1 MIMNSFEVYSTYVAL
16 KTHFSRKTY
25 DYFKYNGSV
34 KVSIEK
40 YNKRPDKYFFE
51 KIAKKYNKE
60 QVIQYFVSNFL
71 VNSNFHIIQMNDKNY
86 LEWQRKMQSFSY
98 LFSTDVDTIL
108 ERCTSINECMQC
120 NNSNHSQ
127 VLKLFLGG
135 SLMMETLIMLNRL
148 TGFID
153 RYDDLLNEDP
163 IWKQLSFTL
172 KKYDPFIQGSSKQVK
187 QIILKKL

>member
-1 MIMNSFEVYSTYVAL
+1 MNSFEVYSTYVAL

-25 DYFKYNGSV
+25 DYFKYNGTV

-60 QVIQYFVSNFL
+60 EVIQYFVSNFL
-71 VNSNFHIIQMNDKNY
+71 VNSNFHIIQMNNQNY
-86 LEWQRKMQSFSY
+86 AEWQRKMQSFSY

-108 ERCTSINECMQC
+108 ERCTSNNECMQC
-120 NNSNHSQ
+120 NNANHSQ

-163 IWKQLSFTL
+163 IWKQLSFIL
-172 KKYDPFIQGSSKQVK
+172 KKYDPFIQGSSKHVK

>member
-1 MIMNSFEVYSTYVAL
+1 MNSFEVYSTYVAL

-25 DYFKYNGSV
+25 DYFKYNGTV

-60 QVIQYFVSNFL
+60 EVIQYFVSNFL
-71 VNSNFHIIQMNDKNY
+71 VNSNFHIIQMNNQNY
-86 LEWQRKMQSFSY
+86 TEWQRKMQSFSY
-98 LFSTDVDTIL
+98 LFSMDVDTIL

-135 SLMMETLIMLNRL
+135 NLMMETLIMLNRL

>member
-1 MIMNSFEVYSTYVAL
+1 MNSFEVYSTYVAL

-25 DYFKYNGSV
+25 DYFKYNGTV

-60 QVIQYFVSNFL
+60 EVIQYFVSNFL
-71 VNSNFHIIQMNDKNY
+71 VNSNFHIIQMNNQNY
-86 LEWQRKMQSFSY
+86 AEWQRKMQSFSY

-120 NNSNHSQ
+120 NNANHSQ

-163 IWKQLSFTL
+163 IWKQLSFIL

>member
-1 MIMNSFEVYSTYVAL
+1 MNSFEVYSTYVAL

-25 DYFKYNGSV
+25 DYFKYNGTV

-60 QVIQYFVSNFL
+60 EVIQYFVSNFL
-71 VNSNFHIIQMNDKNY
+71 VNSNFHIIQMNNQNY
-86 LEWQRKMQSFSY
+86 AEWQRKMQSFSY
-98 LFSTDVDTIL
+98 LFSMDVDTIL
-108 ERCTSINECMQC
+108 ERCTTINECMQC

-163 IWKQLSFTL
+163 IWKQLSFIL
-172 KKYDPFIQGSSKQVK
+172 RKYDPFIQGSSKQVK

>member
-1 MIMNSFEVYSTYVAL
+1 
-16 KTHFSRKTY
+16 
-25 DYFKYNGSV
+25 
-34 KVSIEK
+34 
-40 YNKRPDKYFFE
+40 
-51 KIAKKYNKE
+51 
-60 QVIQYFVSNFL
+60 
-71 VNSNFHIIQMNDKNY
+71 MNDKNY
-86 LEWQRKMQSFSY
+86 LGGNEDAKFFLS
-98 LFSTDVDTIL
+98 FSTDVDTIL

-153 RYDDLLNEDP
+153 RYDDLLNES

-172 KKYDPFIQGSSKQVK
+172 KKYDPFIQEVKTSKANYFRNYEFILFRNCTTRIATCCT
-187 QIILKKL
+187 IITELQSIRMRPNFKEDATIEEA

>member
-1 MIMNSFEVYSTYVAL
+1 MNSFEVYSTYVAL

-25 DYFKYNGSV
+25 DYFKYNGTV

-60 QVIQYFVSNFL
+60 EVIQYFVSNFL
-71 VNSNFHIIQMNDKNY
+71 VNSNFHIIQMNNQNY
-86 LEWQRKMQSFSY
+86 VEWQRKMQSFSY
-98 LFSTDVDTIL
+98 LFSMDVDTIL

-187 QIILKKL
+187 QIILKKI

>member
-1 MIMNSFEVYSTYVAL
+1 MNSFEVYSTYVAL

-25 DYFKYNGSV
+25 DYFKYNGAV
-34 KVSIEK
+34 KVSVEK
-40 YNKRPDKYFFE
+40 YNTRSDKYFFE
-51 KIAKKYNKE
+51 KLANKYKKE
-60 QVIQYFVSNFL
+60 EVIEYFVSNFL

-86 LEWQRKMQSFSY
+86 LEWQRKIQSFSY

-108 ERCTSINECMQC
+108 DRCTTINECMQC
-120 NNSNHSQ
+120 KNYNHSE

-135 SLMMETLIMLNRL
+135 RLMMETLIMLNRL

-153 RYDDLLNEDP
+153 RYDSMLSEDV

-172 KKYDPFIQGSSKQVK
+172 KKYDPFIQGSPDQVK
-187 QIILKKL
+187 EIILKKL

>member
-1 MIMNSFEVYSTYVAL
+1 MNAFEVYSTYVAL

-25 DYFKYNGSV
+25 DYFKYQGNV
-34 KVSIEK
+34 KVSEK
-40 YNKRPDKYFFE
+40 TYSKRPDRYFFE
-51 KIAKKYNKE
+51 KISTKYTSKE
-60 QVIQYFVSNFL
+60 KVIEYFVSNFL

-86 LEWQRKMQSFSY
+86 IEWQRRIQSFSY
-98 LFSTDVDTIL
+98 LFSTDIDTIL
-108 ERCTSINECMQC
+108 DKCDTINVCMKC
-120 NNSNHSQ
+120 KNSGHSE

-135 SLMMETLIMLNRL
+135 RIMLETLIMLNRL

-153 RYDDLLNEDP
+153 RYDKLLEDDV

-172 KKYDPFIQGSSKQVK
+172 KKYDPFIQGSSEQVK

>member
-1 MIMNSFEVYSTYVAL
+1 MNSFEVYSTYVAL

>member
-1 MIMNSFEVYSTYVAL
+1 MNSFQVYSTYVAL

-25 DYFKYNGSV
+25 DYFKYQGSV
-34 KVSIEK
+34 KTSEK
-40 YNKRPDKYFFE
+40 AYSKRPDKYFFE
-51 KIAKKYNKE
+51 KISNKYTSKD

-108 ERCTSINECMQC
+108 EKCTTINECMQC

-135 SLMMETLIMLNRL
+135 NVMMETLIMLNRL

-153 RYDDLLNEDP
+153 RYDDLLSEDV

-187 QIILKKL
+187 EIILKKI

>member
-1 MIMNSFEVYSTYVAL
+1 MNSFEVYSTYVAL

-25 DYFKYNGSV
+25 DYFKYNGNV

-51 KIAKKYNKE
+51 KLAKKYNKE
-60 QVIQYFVSNFL
+60 EVIQYFVSNFL

-108 ERCTSINECMQC
+108 ERCTTINECMQC
-120 NNSNHSQ
+120 NNANHSQ

>member
-1 MIMNSFEVYSTYVAL
+1 MNSFEVYSTYVAL

-25 DYFKYNGSV
+25 DYFKYNGTV

-60 QVIQYFVSNFL
+60 EVIQYFVSNFL
-71 VNSNFHIIQMNDKNY
+71 VNSNFHIIQMNNQNY
-86 LEWQRKMQSFSY
+86 VEWQRKMQSFSY

-120 NNSNHSQ
+120 NNANHSQ

>member
-1 MIMNSFEVYSTYVAL
+1 MNSFEVYSTYVAL

-25 DYFKYNGSV
+25 DYFKYNGTV

-60 QVIQYFVSNFL
+60 EVIQYFVSNFL
-71 VNSNFHIIQMNDKNY
+71 VNSNFHIIQMNDQNY

-98 LFSTDVDTIL
+98 LFSMDVDTIL
-108 ERCTSINECMQC
+108 ERCTTINECMQC
-120 NNSNHSQ
+120 NNANHSQ

-163 IWKQLSFTL
+163 IWKQLSFIL
-172 KKYDPFIQGSSKQVK
+172 RKYDPFIHGSSKQVK

>member
-1 MIMNSFEVYSTYVAL
+1 MNSFEVYSTYVAL

-25 DYFKYNGSV
+25 DYFKYNGTV

-60 QVIQYFVSNFL
+60 EVIQYFVSNFL

>member
-1 MIMNSFEVYSTYVAL
+1 MNSFEVYSTYVAL

-25 DYFKYNGSV
+25 DYFKYKGTV

-60 QVIQYFVSNFL
+60 EVIQYFVSNFL
-71 VNSNFHIIQMNDKNY
+71 VNSNFHIIQMNNQNY
-86 LEWQRKMQSFSY
+86 VEWQRKMQSFSY
-98 LFSTDVDTIL
+98 LFSMDVDTIL

-187 QIILKKL
+187 QIILKKI